1 MKNKYLKLMLVL
13 LIIFPSLLGCSE
25 AKQLRKAGDGLLDIW
40 RKIRGVPTQVIVP
53 PSKVPNPKDV
63 SEIKK
68 VVKELSSTASTN
80 LLEEAISNGNKIS
93 KQKVDK
99 EIERQMKEIKRQMK
113 KIKRNLGTQEE
124 QIEEELEKE
133 VEKDLEENGIT
144 ITAY

>member
-25 AKQLRKAGDGLLDIW
+25 AKQLRKAGDGILDIW
-40 RKIRGVPTQVIVP
+40 RKIRGVPPQVRGA
-53 PSKVPNPKDV
+53 SKVLNPNDV

-99 EIERQMKEIKRQMK
+99 EIEQQMKEIKRQMK
-113 KIKRNLGTQEE
+113 KIQRNLGTQEE